1 MKFYIITIILFTFA
15 LANEEI
21 INTQVL
27 FDSGEYIEA
36 KDMFETITEKNE
48 DIFYLGYQIYYKL
61 DDLNKA
67 NEYLQQAVK
76 ANEDKYIE
84 EGDNLGFFINEL
96 KNAKVT
102 LDNGFFEEAI
112 EELELLLDKYP
123 NNSIVNF
130 RLGYAYKEKKNYE
143 KAAQYFKEAKRI
155 NPYNLTYSEIIVT
168 LAKIQES
175 LGQDEYTRQDY
186 QLALQYFNKALEF
199 DSTYA
204 PVMFRIGNIY
214 YKIKDYDL
222 AIEYYRNGIKNSDLS
237 PKKYKYLN
245 QLGKFYAKANNNEK
259 AVEVFDKVLDIQPGY
274 VPALFEKSKIFK
286 SQGNVDD
293 SKTLLLQI
301 TNIDPTYVASYELLM
316 DIEKDLKNYD
326 QALTYGSMCLD
337 FNSTSHTVNARMAT
351 IYNETSDFEKA
362 KKYAKDS
369 IKTKRKYAPALF
381 ELGYAEMSLCNK
393 VAAKDAFNKAKLD
406 KRFRKVA
413 NDYIKN
419 LDLYTKE
426 CNN

>member
-245 QLGKFYAKANNNEK
+245 QLGKFFK
-259 AVEVFDKVLDIQPGY
+259 FSST
-274 VPALFEKSKIFK
+274 VP
-286 SQGNVDD
+286 V
-293 SKTLLLQI
+293 
-301 TNIDPTYVASYELLM
+301 
-316 DIEKDLKNYD
+316 
-326 QALTYGSMCLD
+326 
-337 FNSTSHTVNARMAT
+337 
-351 IYNETSDFEKA
+351 
-362 KKYAKDS
+362 
-369 IKTKRKYAPALF
+369 
-381 ELGYAEMSLCNK
+381 
-393 VAAKDAFNKAKLD
+393 
-406 KRFRKVA
+406 
-413 NDYIKN
+413 
-419 LDLYTKE
+419 
-426 CNN
+426 

>member
-1 MKFYIITIILFTFA
+1 MKFYIMFLILSTLA
-15 LANEEI
+15 LANEDYL
-21 INTQVL
+21 NTQVL
-27 FDSGEYIEA
+27 YDSGEYVEA
-36 KDMFETITEKNE
+36 RDMFEVITEKNE

-76 ANEDKYIE
+76 ANEDKYME
-84 EGDNLGFFINEL
+84 EGDNLGLFINEL

-112 EELELLLDKYP
+112 EELELLMSKYP
-123 NNSIVNF
+123 NNSIINF
-130 RLGYAYKEKKNYE
+130 RLGFAYKENKDYD
-143 KAAQYFKEAKRI
+143 KAAKYFKEAKRI
-155 NPYNLTYSEIIVT
+155 NPYNSTYSDIIIT

-175 LGQDEYTRQDY
+175 LGQDEYSRQDY
-186 QLALQYFNKALEF
+186 QLALNYFNKALDY

-214 YKIKDYDL
+214 YKIKDYQL

-245 QLGKFYAKANNNEK
+245 QLGKFYTKANNNEK
-259 AVEVFDKVLDIQPGY
+259 ALEVFDKVLDIQPGY
-274 VPALFEKSKIFK
+274 VPAIFEKAKIFK
-286 SQGNVDD
+286 SQGNIDK
-293 SKTLLLQI
+293 SKVLLLQI
-301 TNIDPTYVASYELLM
+301 TNIDPTYVSAYELLM
-316 DIEKDLKNYD
+316 DIEKDFKNYN
-326 QALTYGSMCLD
+326 QALKYGSMCLD

-351 IYNETSDFEKA
+351 IYNETGDYEKA
-362 KKYAKDS
+362 KSYAKAS
-369 IKTKRKYAPALF
+369 TKAKRKYAPALF
-381 ELGYAEMSLCNK
+381 ELGFAEMSLCNK